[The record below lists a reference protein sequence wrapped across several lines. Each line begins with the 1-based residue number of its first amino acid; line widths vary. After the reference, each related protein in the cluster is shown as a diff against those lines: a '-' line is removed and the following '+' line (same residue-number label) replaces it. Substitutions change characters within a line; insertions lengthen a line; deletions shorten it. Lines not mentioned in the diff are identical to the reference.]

1 MIDTIFSCPIRKYN
15 INDSDITDWAYLI
28 YNREFENVPSPF
40 KKILDDK
47 EIGGILEDT
56 YTETIETFVKD
67 IGLGKTHV
75 ALIKGA
81 IVCILEKGES
91 LSLCNTLPSHYTFTH
106 YIEGTSPDVFYHPA
120 RSLLEVFNPGLDE
133 WSSAV
138 SLYTNEGD
146 VIVHPSYL
154 DYLTPPVDSKRI
166 TFTTLVELALK

>member
-1 MIDTIFSCPIRKYN
+1 MIDEIFSCPVRKYN
-15 INDSDITDWAYLI
+15 INNPDIKDWAHLVYDK
-28 YNREFENVPSPF
+28 EFDTQPSPF
-40 KKILDDK
+40 KKTLD
-47 EIGGILEDT
+47 EEELGGILEDT

-120 RSLLEVFNPGLDE
+120 RQLLEVFNPGLDE

-138 SLYTNEGD
+138 SLYTCLLYTSDAADE
-146 VIVHPSYL
+146 
-154 DYLTPPVDSKRI
+154 
-166 TFTTLVELALK
+166 

>member
-15 INDSDITDWAYLI
+15 INNPDIKDWAYLVHDK
-28 YNREFENVPSPF
+28 EFDTQPSPF
-40 KKILDDK
+40 KKTLD
-47 EIGGILEDT
+47 EEELGGILEDT
-56 YTETIETFVKD
+56 YTETIETFIKD
-67 IGLGKTHV
+67 IGLDKTHV
-75 ALIKGA
+75 GLIKGA

-120 RSLLEVFNPGLDE
+120 RQLLEVFNPGLDE
-133 WSSAV
+133 WGSAV